1 MKIIADSCCDMAPAI
16 RNELDVISVP
26 LIMLLEGK
34 EYIDDDNLDLPK
46 FIEDMRN
53 CKGKIGSSSPPPV
66 SYAGAYSEKDAAF
79 AVTLSSKLSGSYNSA
94 VMGREFGEDNNDKIH
109 VFDSKSASAGEILI
123 VMKLREFIQQG
134 LKKADIIA
142 KTEQFINGMKTYF
155 AIENVDNLQKN
166 GRLNKVVA
174 TIITRMHIRPI
185 MGADGDGNIALFSHA
200 RGDKQIVEKMTDIIK
215 KSGRDTTGERMVITH
230 CNNESLAATLKNEIV
245 KLFNFKDIFVFPTGG
260 LSSMYVNERGVI
272 MAF

>member
-1 MKIIADSCCDMAPAI
+1 MKIIADSCCDMAPAT

-26 LIMLLEGK
+26 LIMLLKEK
-34 EYIDDDNLDLPK
+34 EYIDDDNLDLLK
-46 FIEDMRN
+46 FLEDMRN

-66 SYAGAYSEKDAAF
+66 SYAGAYSDKDAAF

-94 VMGREFGEDNNDKIH
+94 VMGRDIGEGNENIH

-134 LKKADIIA
+134 LEKVDIIA

-174 TIITRMHIRPI
+174 TIITRMHISPI

-215 KSGRDTTGERMVITH
+215 KSGRNTAGERMVITH
-230 CNNESLAATLKNEIV
+230 CNNESLAATLKKEIV
-245 KLFNFKDIFVFPTGG
+245 KLFNFKDVFVFPTRG